1 MNDIDITKLLSSISF
16 NNQIDSH
23 DIPNIDL
30 YMDQIT
36 TFMDNHFKKYKR
48 NDSDKIITKTMVNN
62 YTKNNVIPSPIK
74 KKYSK
79 NHMILLLLTF
89 HLKHTLS
96 INDIKI
102 LLTEFNE
109 NYKNITSD
117 IDLNKFSNNLENFY
131 ETFIDL
137 ESDCLGDISDNTNKL
152 LSAIDDKL
160 TCTENNNEKSKL
172 LLLVLLLVT
181 QSNIQKFLAER
192 IIDDFFTEK

>member
-1 MNDIDITKLLSSISF
+1 MNDIDITNLLSSISF
-16 NNQIDSH
+16 NDQINSQE
-23 DIPNIDL
+23 IPNIDL

-36 TFMDNHFKKYKR
+36 TFMDSHFKKYKR

-102 LLTEFNE
+102 LLSEFNE
-109 NYKNITSD
+109 NYKNIKSEN
-117 IDLNKFSNNLENFY
+117 DLNEFSNNLENFY

-137 ESDCLGDISDNTNKL
+137 ENECFGDISDNTDKL

-160 TCTENNNEKSKL
+160 TGTDHNNKESKL
-172 LLLVLLLVT
+172 MLLVLLLVT
-181 QSNIQKFLAER
+181 QSNIQKFLAEK
-192 IIDDFFTEK
+192 IIDDFFTE